1 MGPCGKRKRPQ
12 KKSKWRSS
20 LLLPCFMTLANLL
33 NSCKPAQNS
42 PTLAILRE
50 EQTSLAEMA
59 GLMNSGIAQLEL
71 EMRALDTTAKSGVLG
86 LTSGSWRNSHVQPNY
101 IELFKKVSGIWKNTQ
116 GNPCAIWAPILRSVG
131 KELIHPYF
139 FTGGSAE
146 AGIGLHAI
154 IGRDYVWDFYNLQLS
169 AFNYRALEVVFGS
182 GTAGAGVNA
191 YVGLGFGQKG
201 DVNEAWS
208 GRFMT
213 TGAAG
218 SLPLLSDYLSGHVSY
233 FSAQTAQGTAD
244 FRFRGGSI
252 GFSAAVSAPT
262 AIPGAIQIA
271 NGYWMI
277 DKRENQKL
285 SQRLT
290 KLGIKN
296 SLQGVGTCQ
305 GKCVRIDNSQSG
317 AGYTGRAVNL
327 ARSIPAVMFGSE
339 LGAFYPGLDKMML
352 LAIATGAYRDTKN
365 SAYACR
371 R

>member
-1 MGPCGKRKRPQ
+1 MGQCGDRKRPR
-12 KKSKWRSS
+12 KSQWRRSF
-20 LLLPCFMTLANLL
+20 LLPSFLTLAYLL

-42 PTLAILRE
+42 STLATLPD
-50 EQTSLAEMA
+50 EQASVAEMA

-71 EMRALDTTAKSGVLG
+71 EMRALDTTAGSDALG
-86 LTSGSWRNSHVQPNY
+86 LTSSSWGNSRTKPNY

-116 GNPCAIWAPILRSVG
+116 GNPCAIWAPILRSIG

-169 AFNYRALEVVFGS
+169 AFNYKALEVVFGS

-191 YVGLGFGQKG
+191 YIGLGFGQKG
-201 DVNEAWS
+201 DVNDAWS

-213 TGAAG
+213 TGVSG
-218 SLPLLSDYLSGHVSY
+218 SLPVLSDYLSGHLAH

-252 GFSAAVSAPT
+252 GISAAVSAPT
-262 AIPGAIQIA
+262 TIPGAVQIA
-271 NGYWMI
+271 NGYWII

-285 SQRLT
+285 SQRFT
-290 KLGIKN
+290 NLGIKN
-296 SLQGVGTCQ
+296 SMQGAGTCQ
-305 GKCVRIDNSQSG
+305 GQCVRIDNSQSG
-317 AGYTGRAVNL
+317 AGYMGRAVNL
-327 ARSIPAVMFGSE
+327 ARSIPAVMFGTE
-339 LGAFYPGLDKMML
+339 AGAFYPGLDKIML